1 MRESLAVIW
10 AIGRKDLLLETRNKD
25 VIVAVSVF
33 ALLVLMIF
41 TFAIDINQVNAK
53 LTGPGILW
61 ASIAFAGVTG
71 LNRAFALELEGN
83 TLEALMLAP
92 ISRDLIYAGKMF
104 GNFLFITAAQIIVI
118 PIFAVLFNLA
128 VLRWEMLVVSLL
140 TTIGFSAIGTL
151 FAAMT
156 IRVRARE
163 VMLPLLFLPA
173 VTPLI
178 MAAVESTSHVV
189 NDSSWPEIYQWIQL
203 AIAFDIAFIVISA
216 FIFQQILED

>member
-1 MRESLAVIW
+1 MKEALAVIW

-25 VIVAVSVF
+25 VIVAISAF

-163 VMLPLLFLPA
+163 VMLPLLFLPV

-203 AIAFDIAFIVISA
+203 AIAFDIAFIVVSA

>member
-1 MRESLAVIW
+1 MKESLAVIW

-25 VIVAVSVF
+25 IIVAVSAF
-33 ALLVLMIF
+33 ALLVLMVF

-92 ISRDLIYAGKMF
+92 ISRDLIYVGKMF

-128 VLRWEMLVVSLL
+128 VLKWEMLVVSLL

-151 FAAMT
+151 FAAMSM
-156 IRVRARE
+156 RVRARE
-163 VMLPLLFLPA
+163 VMLPLLFLPV

-189 NDSSWPEIYQWIQL
+189 NDGGWPEISQWIQL
-203 AIAFDIAFIVISA
+203 ALAFDIAFIVVSA

>member
-163 VMLPLLFLPA
+163 VMMPLLFLPI

>member
-25 VIVAVSVF
+25 VIVAVSTF

-71 LNRAFALELEGN
+71 LNRAFAIELEGN

-163 VMLPLLFLPA
+163 VMLPLLFLPVA
-173 VTPLI
+173 TPLI
-178 MAAVESTSHVV
+178 MAAVESTSHIV

>member
-71 LNRAFALELEGN
+71 LNRAFARELEGN

-163 VMLPLLFLPA
+163 VMLPLLFLPV

>member
-25 VIVAVSVF
+25 IIVAVSAF
-33 ALLVLMIF
+33 ALLVLMVF

-61 ASIAFAGVTG
+61 ASIAFARVTG

-92 ISRDLIYAGKMF
+92 ISRDLIYVGKMF
-104 GNFLFITAAQIIVI
+104 GNFLFLTASQIIVI

-128 VLRWEMLVVSLL
+128 VLRWEILVISLL

-151 FAAMT
+151 FAAMSM
-156 IRVRARE
+156 RVRARE
-163 VMLPLLFLPA
+163 VMLPLLFLPV

-189 NDSSWPEIYQWIQL
+189 NDGSWPEIAQWIQL
-203 AIAFDIAFIVISA
+203 ALAFDIAFIVISA

>member
-1 MRESLAVIW
+1 MKESLAVIW

-25 VIVAVSVF
+25 IIVAVSAF
-33 ALLVLMIF
+33 ALLVLMVF

-92 ISRDLIYAGKMF
+92 ISRDLIYVGKMF

-118 PIFAVLFNLA
+118 PIFAVLLNLA

-163 VMLPLLFLPA
+163 VMLPLLFLPV

-178 MAAVESTSHVV
+178 MAVSYTHLTLPTKA
-189 NDSSWPEIYQWIQL
+189 
-203 AIAFDIAFIVISA
+203 
-216 FIFQQILED
+216 

>member
-71 LNRAFALELEGN
+71 LNRAFAIELEGN

-163 VMLPLLFLPA
+163 VMLPLLFLPV

-178 MAAVESTSHVV
+178 MAAVESTSHIV

-203 AIAFDIAFIVISA
+203 AVAFDIAFIVVSA

>member
-1 MRESLAVIW
+1 MKESLAVIW

-25 VIVAVSVF
+25 VIVAISAF

-92 ISRDLIYAGKMF
+92 ISRDLIYVGKMF

-163 VMLPLLFLPA
+163 VMLPLLFLPV

>member
-163 VMLPLLFLPA
+163 VMLPLLFLPV

-203 AIAFDIAFIVISA
+203 AIAFDISFIVISA

>member
-25 VIVAVSVF
+25 IIVAVSAF
-33 ALLVLMIF
+33 ALLVLMVF

-92 ISRDLIYAGKMF
+92 ISRDLIYVGKMF
-104 GNFLFITAAQIIVI
+104 GNFLFLTASQIIVV
-118 PIFAVLFNLA
+118 PIFAILFNLA
-128 VLRWEMLVVSLL
+128 VLRWEMLVISLL

-151 FAAMT
+151 FAAMSM
-156 IRVRARE
+156 RVRARE
-163 VMLPLLFLPA
+163 VMLPLLFLPV

-189 NDSSWPEIYQWIQL
+189 NDGSWPEIAQWIQL
-203 AIAFDIAFIVISA
+203 ALAFDIAFIVISA
-216 FIFQQILED
+216 FIFQQILEE

>member
-25 VIVAVSVF
+25 IIVAVSAF
-33 ALLVLMIF
+33 ALLVLMVF

-92 ISRDLIYAGKMF
+92 ISRDLIYVGKMF
-104 GNFLFITAAQIIVI
+104 GNFLFLTASQIIVV

-128 VLRWEMLVVSLL
+128 VLRWEMLVISLL

-151 FAAMT
+151 FAAMSM
-156 IRVRARE
+156 RVRARE
-163 VMLPLLFLPA
+163 VMLPLLFLPV

-189 NDSSWPEIYQWIQL
+189 NDGSWPEIAQWIQL
-203 AIAFDIAFIVISA
+203 ALAFDIAFIVISA
-216 FIFQQILED
+216 FIFQQILEE

>member
-25 VIVAVSVF
+25 VIGAVSAF

-163 VMLPLLFLPA
+163 VMLPLLFLPV

>member
-71 LNRAFALELEGN
+71 LNRAFAIELEGN

-163 VMLPLLFLPA
+163 VMLPLLFLPV